1 MAAAEAKPAT
11 PRTHNPHD
19 LPKETKDREDGPPAV
34 AEDSDDVPEH
44 DLAVRGGDDFEVDDD
59 DDDSVLSGISFGSM
73 EPQDLKPQPPAEDG
87 SPARKRARVDA
98 NADDA
103 NADGS
108 VVTVDSALFYE
119 PKDGPPAVARN
130 VRARVRWSAS
140 CQVRVYE
147 IGSKSVQFL
156 VAAAEAKLASPRTRN
171 PKRERQESEAV
182 LRPAKRVRREVQT
195 VEPQQRARVRWS
207 ATCQRREYDVGSK
220 SYEFL
225 TGTCPLRR
233 LRSL

>member
-1 MAAAEAKPAT
+1 MSLRVAEAKPT
-11 PRTHNPHD
+11 STRTQN
-19 LPKETKDREDGPPAV
+19 L
-34 AEDSDDVPEH
+34 
-44 DLAVRGGDDFEVDDD
+44 
-59 DDDSVLSGISFGSM
+59 
-73 EPQDLKPQPPAEDG
+73 
-87 SPARKRARVDA
+87 RAR
-98 NADDA
+98 
-103 NADGS
+103 
-108 VVTVDSALFYE
+108 L
-119 PKDGPPAVARN
+119 PPSGRDEE
-130 VRARVRWSAS
+130 RP
-140 CQVRVYE
+140 
-147 IGSKSVQFL
+147 
-156 VAAAEAKLASPRTRN
+156 VAAAEAELASPRTRN